1 MKTKIY
7 FILLI
12 CLINCFTAQSQLRV
26 FYDGLNP
33 SENYFDISDLALK
46 HNQKTKEKLFDG
58 LADRYKVRML
68 VQPSFDLKYI
78 FQIDEIL
85 KDYQLEKYVV
95 RFHKL
100 NSRVHSLE
108 DYDKVKV
115 QKYEASMKDDD
126 ILLLTDA
133 FATVVDKARYEKSNM
148 GIYDG
153 TNYLLSV
160 WDYYGWRSG
169 NVRSP
174 RDPEIKSLVDVVENL
189 IKQIQS
195 KRNIKIS
202 DTDKNVLHQIIN
214 KFQKHSTSSDY
225 ELVSRMMKVIEN
237 NESEFC
243 SKLTDDNAEYV
254 ESSLNNIK
262 NTAAKNLAYNQF
274 NKQELKHLIE
284 FVLEEFVTFNTFS
297 EEDKREIILSKSD
310 IILEKEEN
318 IKNNIFQLILK
329 EFD

>member
-1 MKTKIY
+1 MKTKNY
-7 FILLI
+7 FILLF

-33 SENYFDISDLALK
+33 SESYFDISDLALK

-68 VQPSFDLKYI
+68 VQPSFDVKYI

-95 RFHKL
+95 RFNKL
-100 NSRVHSLE
+100 NSRIHSLE

-115 QKYEASMKDDD
+115 KKYEASMSEDD
-126 ILLLTDA
+126 ILLLTEA
-133 FATVVDKARYEKSNM
+133 FAVVVDKARYEKSNM
-148 GIYDG
+148 DTYDG

-160 WDYYGWRSG
+160 WDYYGWRSA
-169 NVRSP
+169 NARSP
-174 RDPEIKSLVDVVENL
+174 RDPEIKSLLAVVENL
-189 IKQIQS
+189 IKQTQV

-202 DTDKNVLHQIIN
+202 DTDRNILDQIIN
-214 KFQKHSTSSDY
+214 KFQKQSTSTDY
-225 ELVSRMMKVIEN
+225 ELVSRMLKVIEN
-237 NESEFC
+237 NESEYC
-243 SKLTDDNAEYV
+243 SKLTDDNAKYV

-262 NTAAKNLAYNQF
+262 NTAAKSLAYNQF
-274 NKQELKHLIE
+274 DKQELKNLIE
-284 FVLEEFVTFNTFS
+284 FVLDEFMSFNTFS
-297 EEDKREIILSKSD
+297 EEDKREIILSESD
-310 IILEKEEN
+310 IKLEKEEN
-318 IKNNIFQLILK
+318 IKNNIFQLILN